1 MIASPR
7 QAPPSPAS
15 ASLDSMPTS
24 APREDP
30 ADRDLTVRRPERT
43 AAGLP
48 GIVHGLAPG
57 VAQMGVARSA
67 RTLLKL
73 NQVGGFDCPGCAW
86 PEPGPAH
93 PGHAQVC
100 LNGAKAG
107 AEGATPRRGT
117 PAVFAA

>member
-1 MIASPR
+1 MIASLR
-7 QAPPSPAS
+7 QAHPSPAS

-73 NQVGGFDCPGCAW
+73 NQVGGFGCPGGAR
-86 PEPGPAH
+86 PEPRPAHRGPAE
-93 PGHAQVC
+93 VC
-100 LNGAKAG
+100 GNRAKAV
-107 AEGATPRRGT
+107 AEEATPRRGT
-117 PAVFAA
+117 P